1 SSPGLACTVIL
12 PMRCFAISFSMPGYW
27 ALATV
32 ANARK
37 AIVVRETGEFM
48 AAGFGTIVGKFL
60 TGSNH
65 FYTAARRVSNW
76 LSVREVK
83 DWFDFHEIFSNLSI
97 PNTVNNP

>member
-1 SSPGLACTVIL
+1 DPRVLHSTLSSHLSLFFFLLIPLPPRPTL
-12 PMRCFAISFSMPGYW
+12 FPYTTLFRSPMRCFAISFSMPGYW

-65 FYTAARRVSNW
+65 FYTAAPSR
-76 LSVREVK
+76 
-83 DWFDFHEIFSNLSI
+83 I
-97 PNTVNNP
+97 